1 MAPPPGFGS
10 DVLIVVPCLN
20 EQAHLGELLT
30 RLVGEAGEGLIVV
43 ADGGSRDSSIA
54 ITEDFAR
61 RHSNV
66 RLLLNPQ
73 RFQSAAINLAART
86 FGEGRRWLIRIDA
99 HCGYPDG
106 YVPGLVAAAER
117 SGAASVVVPM
127 ITRGEACFQ
136 TACATAQNSVL
147 GTGGSAHRHVGEG
160 QFVDHG
166 HHALMSLQA
175 FKAAGGYDE
184 AFSHN
189 EDAELDLRLAQTG
202 ARIWIEPSMA
212 ITYYPRRTL
221 GGLAR
226 QYFKYGE
233 GRARTAMRHRT
244 PLKLRQLLPL
254 SIAPVVMLAVVGGPL
269 FWPLALPA
277 AGWVAACLGFGFL
290 LGVRNRSAC
299 AGLSGVAAMVMH
311 LAWSAGFLQQRL
323 LKAGSGPAPA
333 PISQG

>member
-1 MAPPPGFGS
+1 MAPPTGFGS

-20 EQAHLGELLT
+20 EQAHLGGLLT
-30 RLVGEAGEGLIVV
+30 RLVDEAGEALIVV
-43 ADGGSRDSSIA
+43 ADGGSQDASIA

-61 RHSNV
+61 RHANV
-66 RLLLNPQ
+66 RLLANPR

-86 FGEGRRWLIRIDA
+86 FGDGRRWLIRIDA
-99 HCGYPDG
+99 HCGYPAG
-106 YVPGLVAAAER
+106 YAPGLVTAAER
-117 SGAASVVVPM
+117 AGADSVVVPM

-160 QFVDHG
+160 RFVDHG
-166 HHALMSLQA
+166 HHALMSIQS

-184 AFSHN
+184 TFSHN
-189 EDAELDLRLAQTG
+189 EDAELDLRLAQGG
-202 ARIWIEPSMA
+202 ARIWLEPSLA
-212 ITYYPRRTL
+212 ITYYPRGTV

-233 GRARTAMRHRT
+233 GRARTALRHRA
-244 PLKLRQLLPL
+244 PLKVRQLLPL
-254 SIAPVVMLAVVGGPL
+254 SIAPIVALAVVGGPL

-277 AGWVAACLGFGFL
+277 AGWAAACLGFGL
-290 LGVRNRSAC
+290 VLGVRDRNAC
-299 AGLSGVAAMVMH
+299 AALAGVAAMVMH

-323 LKAGSGPAPA
+323 LRPVPGPAPG